1 MVNWFGNNGEE
12 LLRKTE
18 LRGDDVAVTG
28 TFDAEARRASMTD
41 ELIKRGTLT
50 LNQAAKTWDVHQ
62 MTIRRD
68 FDAFVMAGIARRVRG
83 GVVALSGDDFTQR
96 KYQNA
101 GAKRQV
107 ADKLRTLIKP
117 DMAIAL
123 DSSTTIH
130 SLAEQLMGVSR
141 ISVVTNGLS
150 AFQTLN
156 GREGIRS
163 YLTGG
168 ERDEQ
173 NISLVG
179 SLAVQAV
186 QRFSLDICFLSTLNI
201 DPVFGTSKMT
211 MEQVAVKQAMVDA
224 SQTAV
229 LAVDSSKFDTR
240 ARIKSL
246 PLSGFDILVTE
257 LDSSD
262 PRLDAYRNQV
272 PNIL

>member
-1 MVNWFGNNGEE
+1 M
-12 LLRKTE
+12 
-18 LRGDDVAVTG
+18 AVIG
-28 TFDAEARRASMTD
+28 TLDAEARRASMVA
-41 ELIKRGTLT
+41 ELNTRGALT
-50 LNQAAKTWDVHQ
+50 LKEAAETWNVHA

-68 FDAFVMAGIARRVRG
+68 FDALVSAGIVRRVRG
-83 GVVALSGDDFTQR
+83 GVVTLSGDNFTQR

-101 GAKRQV
+101 EAKRRI

-117 DMAIAL
+117 DMAIAF

-130 SLAEQLMGVSR
+130 TLAENLTGATR

-150 AFQTLN
+150 AFQALS
-156 GREGIRS
+156 GREGIRC

-168 ERDEQ
+168 ESEEQ

-186 QRFSLDICFLSTLNI
+186 RQFSLDICFLSTMSI
-201 DPVFGTSKMT
+201 DPAFGTSELT

-224 SQTAV
+224 SATVV
-229 LAVDSSKFDTR
+229 LAVDSSKFETR
-240 ARIKSL
+240 ARFKSL

-257 LDSSD
+257 LDPSD
-262 PRLDAYRNQV
+262 PRLDAYRNQI
-272 PNIL
+272 PSIL

>member
-1 MVNWFGNNGEE
+1 MVAE
-12 LLRKTE
+12 LNT
-18 LRGDDVAVTG
+18 RGA
-28 TFDAEARRASMTD
+28 
-41 ELIKRGTLT
+41 LT
-50 LNQAAKTWDVHQ
+50 LNEAAETWNVHA

-68 FDAFVMAGIARRVRG
+68 FDAFVSAGIARRVRG
-83 GVVALSGDDFTQR
+83 GVVTLSGDNFTQR

-101 GAKRQV
+101 EAKRRI

-130 SLAEQLMGVSR
+130 TLAENLTGVSR

-150 AFQTLN
+150 AFQALS
-156 GREGIRS
+156 GREGIRC

-168 ERDEQ
+168 ESEEQ

-186 QRFSLDICFLSTLNI
+186 QQFSLDICFLSTMSI
-201 DPVFGTSKMT
+201 DPAFGTSELT

-224 SQTAV
+224 SATVV
-229 LAVDSSKFDTR
+229 LAVDSSKFETR
-240 ARIKSL
+240 ARFKSL

-257 LDSSD
+257 LDPSD
-262 PRLDAYRNQV
+262 PRLDAYRTQI
-272 PNIL
+272 PSIL

>member
-1 MVNWFGNNGEE
+1 
-12 LLRKTE
+12 
-18 LRGDDVAVTG
+18 VAVAG
-28 TFDAEARRASMTD
+28 TFDAEARRASMAD

-50 LNQAAKTWDVHQ
+50 LNQAAEIWDVHP

-96 KYQNA
+96 KYLNA
-101 GAKRQV
+101 GGKRQI
-107 ADKLRTLIKP
+107 ADKLRTLIEP
-117 DMAIAL
+117 DLAIAL

-130 SLAEQLMGVSR
+130 ALTEKLTGVAG

-156 GREGIRS
+156 GREGIRT

-168 ERDEQ
+168 EREEQ

-186 QRFSLDICFLSTLNI
+186 QQFSLDICFLSTMSI
-201 DPVFGTSKMT
+201 DPVFGTSEMT
-211 MEQVAVKQAMVDA
+211 MEQVAVKQAMLDA
-224 SQTAV
+224 SKTAV
-229 LAVDSSKFDTR
+229 LAVDSSKFETR
-240 ARIKSL
+240 ARFKSL
-246 PLSGFDILVTE
+246 QLSAFDILVTE
-257 LDSSD
+257 LDPSD

-272 PNIL
+272 PSIL